1 VTFSNNFIYDVTA
14 LGSATL
20 ASNGFGISVASGAG
34 YKFYHNSVNMN
45 TDQASGTTAAMFVQ
59 AGVTAAGAL
68 DIRNNIFANT
78 QSAGA
83 TRYAFYSG
91 AANTVYTPINYNDY
105 FSTGSVGFL
114 GSARATLTDWQTA
127 TGQDAN
133 SKAVDPLFVSPTNLH
148 IQNASPMVN
157 MGVTGTGV
165 TTDIDGQ
172 ARDSMPDIGADELV
186 GVVSPGSLQ
195 FSSATY
201 SVGEAGPVATI
212 TVTRTGGTDGT
223 VTAQYATSNGT
234 ATGGASCGAGV
245 DYVNTAGTVTFVN
258 GDASETFTVPIC
270 NDALVEANE
279 TFNVTLSGP
288 TGGAVIGSPSAA
300 VVTIIDDD
308 APLGSFSISD
318 VRMFEGNS
326 GSRNFMFTVTY
337 SGPAVPVSVQ
347 YATANGTAI
356 AGVDYLMAAGTLT
369 FNAPVAE
376 GTPTQSQTVS
386 VVVNSDVA
394 KEANETFFVNLSNPI
409 GATISDGQGVGIII
423 DEDRAYVA
431 DFDLDRLADF
441 SVFRPSEGRWYVLQS
456 AAASLR
462 IVDFGAAGDLAVPG
476 DYDAD
481 GITDFAV
488 WRPSTGQW
496 YRLLSTNASTQITTW
511 GLPGDKTVQGDYDGD
526 GKTDLAVFRP
536 STGTWWILRSSN
548 GASSATAFGIT
559 TDKPVQGDYD
569 GDAKTDIAVYRD
581 GTWYIL
587 RSSDGAVQIGSF
599 GVASDVPVSGDFD
612 GDGKY
617 DLAIYRGGVW
627 WVLRSLTGTAIAVPW
642 GAASDIPAPADYD
655 ADGTTDFAVFR
666 PSTGDWFVIRSS
678 NSTSFGIH
686 WGVNGDVPIP
696 AAYLPQ

>member
-1 VTFSNNFIYDVTA
+1 
-14 LGSATL
+14 
-20 ASNGFGISVASGAG
+20 
-34 YKFYHNSVNMN
+34 VNMN
-45 TDQASGTTAAMFVQ
+45 TDQASGTTAAMLVQ
-59 AGVTAAGAL
+59 STVTAAGAL

-83 TRYAFYSG
+83 TRYAFYS
-91 AANTVYTPINYNDY
+91 AAPNTVYTPINYNDY

-114 GSARATLTDWQTA
+114 GSARATLADWQAA

-133 SKAVDPLFVSPTNLH
+133 SKAVNPLFVSPTNLH

-172 ARDSMPDIGADELV
+172 SRDSMPDIGADELV

-201 SVGEAGPVATI
+201 SIGEAGAMVTI

-223 VTAQYATSNGT
+223 VSAQYATSNGT
-234 ATGGASCGAGV
+234 ATGGGSCGGAV
-245 DYVNTAGTVTFVN
+245 DYVNTSGTVTFVG
-258 GDASETFTVPIC
+258 GDAVETFNVPIC
-270 NDALVEANE
+270 NDALVEGNE
-279 TFNVTLSGP
+279 TFNLTLSSP

-300 VVTIIDDD
+300 VVTITDDD
-308 APLGSFSISD
+308 VPPGSFAISD

-326 GSRNFMFTVTY
+326 GTRNFVFTVSYT
-337 SGPAVPVSVQ
+337 GPTVPVSVQ

-356 AGVDYLMAAGTLT
+356 AGVDYLTASGTLS
-369 FNAPVAE
+369 FNPAVGPE
-376 GTPTQSQTVS
+376 GFPAQSQTVS

-394 KEANETFFVNLSNPI
+394 KEANETFFVNLSNPA
-409 GATISDGQGVGIII
+409 GATISDAQGVGIII

-431 DFDLDRLADF
+431 DFDLDKVSDL
-441 SVFRPSEGRWYVLQS
+441 SVYRPSEGKWYVLRS
-456 AAASLR
+456 ASSSLD
-462 IVDFGAAGDLAVPG
+462 IVTFGAAGDIAVPG

-481 GITDFAV
+481 GITDYAV

-496 YRLLSTNASTQITTW
+496 FRTMSSNGSQVASSW
-511 GLPGDKTVQGDYDGD
+511 GTAGDKPVQGDYDGD

-548 GASSATAFGIT
+548 GQSSSTPFGIS
-559 TDKPVQGDYD
+559 TDRPVQGDYD

-581 GTWYIL
+581 GTWYIV
-587 RSSDGAVQIGSF
+587 RSSDGSVQIANF
-599 GVASDVPVSGDFD
+599 GIASDKPVSGDFD
-612 GDGKY
+612 CDGKF
-617 DLAIYRGGVW
+617 DLAVYRNGVW
-627 WVLRSLTGTAIAVPW
+627 WTLNSLTGTAVAVPW
-642 GAASDIPAPADYD
+642 GNSTDIPVPADYD
-655 ADGTTDFAVFR
+655 GDGTSDRAVFR
-666 PSTGDWFVIRSS
+666 PSTGDWFILRSS
-678 NSTSFGIH
+678 NSTSFGLH

-696 AAYLPQ
+696 SAYLPQ